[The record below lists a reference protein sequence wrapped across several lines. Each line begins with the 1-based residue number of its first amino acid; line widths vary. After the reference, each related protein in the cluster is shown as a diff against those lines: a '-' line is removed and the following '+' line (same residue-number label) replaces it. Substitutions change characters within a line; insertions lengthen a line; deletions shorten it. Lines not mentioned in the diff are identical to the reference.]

1 MMKRLSGVA
10 AVFVAFLAG
19 LMVSHY
25 LGVVQGQQK
34 KTPGEGFAVFPGAK
48 GGQDP
53 FGAYDPVPNWP
64 KPLATS
70 LPDHAGW
77 TWSQATQV
85 FPDGPDRVFVLQK
98 GELPELPKN
107 VKTTWLPQ
115 LGPGLRY
122 PPGIGVPLRETASAT
137 PSCGD
142 TPRLTNN
149 PNCPPLTAES
159 GRPGIDWRWEHVIV
173 VFDRA
178 GNMIE
183 DWRPYDKIWGRPHD
197 LEISPYD
204 PDKNIWIVDADNH
217 FVTKFTHDGKKRLLT
232 LGTPG
237 VPGTDDTHFAR
248 PTFMAFM
255 DKNTMYLCDGYD
267 GTRVIKYDMD
277 GKKLMQWGEKGTPP
291 NEKRPGYFSSVH
303 GIAVDPTT
311 RRVYINDRNDGRVQ
325 VFDENGKYLD
335 SWDFGPRPPMNI
347 HDIFMGQDH
356 KLWAA
361 DQGGN
366 KMLQYDAEGHFL
378 YAWGTYGTC
387 PGCIW
392 GVHGFTTDAD
402 GNLYTAEVRSGRV
415 QKFTPR
421 KGASPDFLLGK
432 PWK

>member
-1 MMKRLSGVA
+1 MKSQTLKTAVVCA
-10 AVFVAFLAG
+10 AILTAVLISNH
-19 LMVSHY
+19 M
-25 LGVVQGQQK
+25 GVVQGQQK

-142 TPRLTNN
+142 TPRATKN
-149 PNCPPLTAES
+149 PNCPPLDES
-159 GRPGIDWRWEHVIV
+159 NGRPGVDWRWEHVIV
-173 VFDRA
+173 VLDRA

-183 DWRPYDKIWGRPHD
+183 DWRQYDKIWGRPHD
-197 LEISPYD
+197 LAISPYD
-204 PDKNIWIVDADNH
+204 PEKNIWIVDADNH
-217 FVTKFTHDGKKRLLT
+217 FVTKFTHDGKTRLLT

-248 PTFMAFM
+248 PTFLAFM
-255 DKNTMYLCDGYD
+255 DKNTMYLADGYD
-267 GTRVIKYDMD
+267 GTRVIKYDMS

-311 RRVYINDRNDGRVQ
+311 RRVYINDRNDGRLQ
-325 VFDENGKYLD
+325 VFDENGKFLD
-335 SWDFGPRPPMNI
+335 QWDFGPRPPMNI

-366 KMLQYDAEGHFL
+366 KMLQYDADGHFL

-387 PGCIW
+387 SGCIW
-392 GVHGFTTDAD
+392 GVHGFTTDSD

-421 KGASPDFLLGK
+421 KGANPEFLLGK